1 MHLPIL
7 LSSCQLASDLI
18 SARLRSSCRARLAS
32 LAVAVLAAGMAC
44 QAAATS
50 EGSPADTIST
60 SIYFPSGSASLKPD
74 FMHNGMRLDEFI
86 HRISA
91 LEADSAAITAVD
103 ITAYS
108 SPEGSLEFNRELS
121 RRRADRIADF
131 LRHNIPSLPGDV
143 LAVRPKG
150 INWHTLALMVDTSAM
165 KYRDEVLDILNN
177 VPEQTYSDGK
187 LVDSRL
193 KRLKDLR
200 GGQPYRYMY
209 RHFFPA
215 LRNADISLVCR
226 VERPGQQV
234 NTIVET
240 VVETTETVETVE
252 TTTETTTVETS
263 TVTSDTGSDRK
274 PFYMSLST
282 NMLYDAL
289 LVPNIGAEFYLG
301 KNLSV
306 TANWMYGW
314 WSKNSRHRYWRIYG
328 GDLAVRYWFGKAAKE
343 KPLTGHH
350 AGVYGTIFTYDFEF
364 GGRGQMGGKPGG
376 SLWERAQYAAGIEYG
391 YSLPIA
397 RRLNLDFTLGVG
409 YMGGTY
415 YDYRPIDG
423 HYMWQKTVRR
433 HWFGPTKLEVSLVW
447 LIGHG
452 NANKSKGGGR

>member
-7 LSSCQLASDLI
+7 LSSCQLASGLI

-200 GGQPYRYMY
+200 GGQPYR
-209 RHFFPA
+209 
-215 LRNADISLVCR
+215 
-226 VERPGQQV
+226 
-234 NTIVET
+234 
-240 VVETTETVETVE
+240 
-252 TTTETTTVETS
+252 
-263 TVTSDTGSDRK
+263 
-274 PFYMSLST
+274 
-282 NMLYDAL
+282 
-289 LVPNIGAEFYLG
+289 
-301 KNLSV
+301 
-306 TANWMYGW
+306 
-314 WSKNSRHRYWRIYG
+314 
-328 GDLAVRYWFGKAAKE
+328 
-343 KPLTGHH
+343 
-350 AGVYGTIFTYDFEF
+350 
-364 GGRGQMGGKPGG
+364 
-376 SLWERAQYAAGIEYG
+376 
-391 YSLPIA
+391 
-397 RRLNLDFTLGVG
+397 
-409 YMGGTY
+409 
-415 YDYRPIDG
+415 
-423 HYMWQKTVRR
+423 
-433 HWFGPTKLEVSLVW
+433 
-447 LIGHG
+447 
-452 NANKSKGGGR
+452 